1 MYRVITSLLV
11 AALIVGALVLNA
23 CSVISGALASALIGG
38 LIPLAG
44 VLWMI
49 DYTQRQFREQRRED
63 QQKREMERSLPQD
76 MLRETQSEK
85 NAGS

>member
-23 CSVISGALASALIGG
+23 CNHISGALAWALIGG

-44 VLWMI
+44 VLWMM

-63 QQKREMERSLPQD
+63 QQKRKMERSLTRD
-76 MLRETQSEK
+76 VLREAQDEK
-85 NAGS
+85 